1 MWSTNSAKRVVV
13 GCAACALVSLVASQ
27 VADAQSHEPLRTSRI
42 SDSRPHEEPRS
53 QAPASHEALGA
64 GDVVRVSVF
73 QNPELNTE
81 ARISERGA
89 INFPLIGE
97 VVIGGLSPEDA
108 AAQIAQ
114 RLASGKFVIR
124 PQVNLSVVEVRSRQ
138 VSVLGQVAKP
148 GRYPLDGVSDKL
160 TDVLALA
167 GGITPGGDD
176 NVVVMLNRNGK
187 ATRTSIDVPAMYK
200 TGDMSHNVRLENGD
214 VIYVERAPQFYV
226 SGEVQRAG
234 AYRLEPDMTV
244 MQALSVGGGLTARG
258 TLRGLEIQRRMP
270 DGQIHDVNPV
280 RLTDLVEPN
289 DVILVRERI
298 F

>member
-1 MWSTNSAKRVVV
+1 MRLVPTW
-13 GCAACALVSLVASQ
+13 AACALAALSASQ
-27 VADAQSHEPLRTSRI
+27 LADAQSREKPRTSQI
-42 SDSRPHEEPRS
+42 ADARPHTTLTEARL
-53 QAPASHEALGA
+53 HETATPNETLGE
-64 GDVVRVSVF
+64 GDVVRVTVF

-81 ARISERGA
+81 ARISERGE
-89 INFPLIGE
+89 INFPLVGE
-97 VVIGGLSPEDA
+97 VQIGGLTPADA
-108 AAQIAQ
+108 EARIAQ
-114 RLASGKFVIR
+114 RLSAGKFVVR

-138 VSVLGQVAKP
+138 VSVLGQVGKP

-167 GGITPGGDD
+167 GGINPGGDD

-187 ATRTSIDVPAMYK
+187 ASRTQIDVPAMYR
-200 TGDMSHNVRLENGD
+200 TGDMSHNMRLENGD

-226 SGEVQRAG
+226 YGEVQRSG
-234 AYRLEPDMTV
+234 GYRLEPDMTV

-270 DGQIHDVNPV
+270 DGQIHELSPV

-289 DVILVRERI
+289 DVILVRERL

>member
-1 MWSTNSAKRVVV
+1 MRLVLTW
-13 GCAACALVSLVASQ
+13 AACALAALSASQ
-27 VADAQSHEPLRTSRI
+27 LADAQSREKLRTSQI
-42 SDSRPHEEPRS
+42 TDARPHEAVTPNET
-53 QAPASHEALGA
+53 LGE
-64 GDVVRVSVF
+64 GDVVRISVF
-73 QNPELNTE
+73 QSPELNTE
-81 ARISERGA
+81 ARISERGE

-97 VVIGGLSPEDA
+97 VLIGGLTPADA
-108 AAQIAQ
+108 GARIAQ
-114 RLASGKFVIR
+114 RLSAGKFVVR
-124 PQVNLSVVEVRSRQ
+124 PQVNLSVIEVRSRQ
-138 VSVLGQVAKP
+138 VSVLGQVGKP

-167 GGITPGGDD
+167 GGINPGGDD

-187 ATRTSIDVPAMYK
+187 ASRTLIDVPAMYRS
-200 TGDMSHNVRLENGD
+200 GDMSHNMRLENGD

-226 SGEVQRAG
+226 YGEVQRAG
-234 AYRLEPDMTV
+234 GYRLEPDMTV

-270 DGQIHDVNPV
+270 DGQIHELGPV

-289 DVILVRERI
+289 DVILVRERL

>member
-1 MWSTNSAKRVVV
+1 MRTSKRVVV
-13 GCAACALVSLVASQ
+13 RCAAYALTTLFASQ
-27 VADAQSHEPLRTSRI
+27 LADAQSHETLRA
-42 SDSRPHEEPRS
+42 S
-53 QAPASHEALGA
+53 QITDGHANETLGE
-64 GDVVRVSVF
+64 GDVVRISVF
-73 QNPELNTE
+73 QNPDLTTE
-81 ARISERGA
+81 ARISDRGA

-97 VVIGGLSPEDA
+97 VAIGGLTPADA
-108 AAQIAQ
+108 AARIAQ
-114 RLASGKFVIR
+114 QLSRGKFVVK

-138 VSVLGQVAKP
+138 VAVLGQVGKP
-148 GRYPLDGVSDKL
+148 GRYPLDGVGDKL

-187 ATRTSIDVPAMYK
+187 ASRTLIDVPAMYR
-200 TGDMSHNVRLENGD
+200 TGDMSRNVRLENGD

-226 SGEVQRAG
+226 YGEVQRAG
-234 AYRLEPDMTV
+234 SYRLEPDMTV
-244 MQALSVGGGLTARG
+244 MQAISVGGGLTARG

-270 DGQIHDVNPV
+270 DGQTHELNPV

-289 DVILVRERI
+289 DVILVRERL